1 LSQGNKIVYFL
12 KFLLF
17 ELGIYGKSFIKFRN
31 NHKMK
36 KKKKKREREGER
48 EREKDNLL

>member
-1 LSQGNKIVYFL
+1 MVYFL

-36 KKKKKREREGER
+36 KKKKKKKREREGER